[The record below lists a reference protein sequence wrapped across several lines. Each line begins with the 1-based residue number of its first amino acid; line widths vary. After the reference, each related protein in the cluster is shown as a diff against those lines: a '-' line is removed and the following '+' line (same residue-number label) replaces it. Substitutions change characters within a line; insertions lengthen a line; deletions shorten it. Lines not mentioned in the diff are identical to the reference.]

1 MYAEHAE
8 AVRQYGSMLWSELD
22 IGKMMSGTEEILNK
36 LRKLKHLKALPT
48 FELVEK
54 EVQGFFNSLPL
65 MRELKSDA
73 LRKRHWNQLMEVTGQ
88 TFDMDPKTFTLG
100 NMFSMQLHKFGDDI
114 AKICNAAVKELTIES
129 EIKKLFEV
137 WREQRFELG
146 KYMKGS
152 EDRGWVLKGTEEIS
166 VLLEDMGLNLQSM
179 MASPFVRPFLAEVRS
194 WEQKLSLIGE
204 CIEVWMLVQRK
215 WMYLESIFV
224 GSDDIRHQLPQE
236 AKRFDNI
243 DKAWQ
248 KIMTDTAKNTNV
260 LDACSADGR
269 LATLQSLSEQL
280 EVCQKSL
287 SEYLDTKRCAFPRF
301 FFISDDE
308 LLSILG
314 TSDPTS
320 VQEHM
325 LKLFDNCATLKF
337 GRGNKSI
344 VGMVSSEKEGFD
356 FRTPVAIEGAVE
368 VWMTA
373 VEAEMRRTL
382 YQISKE
388 GVFYYAKSPR
398 TKWILE
404 NLGMVTLVGS
414 QIWWTWETEDV
425 FRRVR
430 DGNKHGMKEF
440 AAKLTGQ
447 LSELTTMVRS
457 DLSNEA
463 RKKVNA
469 LIIIDVHA
477 RDIIDTF
484 VRDSIMD
491 AREFAWESQL
501 RFYWDRQQDDILIRQ
516 CTGLFR

>member
-1 MYAEHAE
+1 
-8 AVRQYGSMLWSELD
+8 
-22 IGKMMSGTEEILNK
+22 
-36 LRKLKHLKALPT
+36 
-48 FELVEK
+48 
-54 EVQGFFNSLPL
+54 
-65 MRELKSDA
+65 
-73 LRKRHWNQLMEVTGQ
+73 
-88 TFDMDPKTFTLG
+88 
-100 NMFSMQLHKFGDDI
+100 
-114 AKICNAAVKELTIES
+114 
-129 EIKKLFEV
+129 
-137 WREQRFELG
+137 
-146 KYMKGS
+146 
-152 EDRGWVLKGTEEIS
+152 
-166 VLLEDMGLNLQSM
+166 
-179 MASPFVRPFLAEVRS
+179 
-194 WEQKLSLIGE
+194 
-204 CIEVWMLVQRK
+204 
-215 WMYLESIFV
+215 
-224 GSDDIRHQLPQE
+224 
-236 AKRFDNI
+236 
-243 DKAWQ
+243 
-248 KIMTDTAKNTNV
+248 
-260 LDACSADGR
+260 
-269 LATLQSLSEQL
+269 
-280 EVCQKSL
+280 
-287 SEYLDTKRCAFPRF
+287 
-301 FFISDDE
+301 
-308 LLSILG
+308 
-314 TSDPTS
+314 
-320 VQEHM
+320 M

-356 FRTPVAIEGAVE
+356 FRTPIAIEGAVE